1 MLKAYQQQNGGLKG
15 VIVGEHDEIP
25 PGALWLDLFN
35 PTLEERRKVDQ
46 AIGNELPTRADMEE
60 IEISSRLYQEG
71 DATFMTAM
79 ILAQTDTEVPA
90 ADAVTF
96 VLTPER
102 LVTIRYIDPQPFR
115 TYALRCERS
124 LINVNRPDVV
134 LMQLF
139 DAIIDR
145 VADILEKTGG
155 DVEVISVEIFAPGP
169 TAMGSRD
176 FQGVL
181 RRLGQKHGLTTK
193 IRESLLTFGRMLTF
207 LTQATDNKQHKEVR
221 AHLKTL
227 VRDVQSLQD
236 HSTFLAGQAQLSPGR
251 DARPDQWRA
260 EQHHQDHVGR
270 GHRVPAAHPA
280 RLDLGHEFP
289 RTCPSSMKSG
299 AIRWHSGSSSSPG
312 CFPMSTSSAG
322 AGCRDAIGPGAR
334 TQKSNRRT
342 LRATGRCW
350 ACCARSIA
358 MLMFAIMFA
367 SVRWLGPH
375 FPIGEIVFFRST
387 LGMAVIV
394 AAAYF
399 AGGLHL
405 LATKRIDSHALSSIA
420 GVISMYCNFT
430 AYTLLPLADVTAHR
444 VRGAAVHRD
453 AGRAAPARARAC
465 LSLER
470 GRHRLRRRSGDRR
483 TWYADCERCDD
494 RRGVRADERRAAGH
508 SR

>member
-25 PGALWLDLFN
+25 PSALWLDLFN

-46 AIGNELPTRADMEE
+46 TIGNELPTRADMEE

-169 TAMGSRD
+169 SAMGSRD

-236 HSTFLAGQAQLSPGR
+236 HSTFLAAKLSYLQ
-251 DARPDQWRA
+251 DATLGLING
-260 EQHHQDHVGR
+260 EQNNIIKIMSV
-270 GHRVPAAHPA
+270 AAIVFLP
-280 RLDLGHEFP
+280 P
-289 RTCPSSMKSG
+289 
-299 AIRWHSGSSSSPG
+299 
-312 CFPMSTSSAG
+312 
-322 AGCRDAIGPGAR
+322 
-334 TQKSNRRT
+334 T
-342 LRATGRCW
+342 LLA
-350 ACCARSIA
+350 SIWG
-358 MLMFAIMFA
+358 MNFRNMPEL
-367 SVRWLGPH
+367 
-375 FPIGEIVFFRST
+375 GEIWGYPLALVS
-387 LGMAVIV
+387 IV
-394 AAAYF
+394 V
-399 AGGLHL
+399 AG
-405 LATKRIDSHALSSIA
+405 
-420 GVISMYCNFT
+420 
-430 AYTLLPLADVTAHR
+430 LLPWLFFK
-444 VRGAAVHRD
+444 
-453 AGRAAPARARAC
+453 
-465 LSLER
+465 
-470 GRHRLRRRSGDRR
+470 
-483 TWYADCERCDD
+483 
-494 RRGVRADERRAAGH
+494 RRGWL
-508 SR
+508 